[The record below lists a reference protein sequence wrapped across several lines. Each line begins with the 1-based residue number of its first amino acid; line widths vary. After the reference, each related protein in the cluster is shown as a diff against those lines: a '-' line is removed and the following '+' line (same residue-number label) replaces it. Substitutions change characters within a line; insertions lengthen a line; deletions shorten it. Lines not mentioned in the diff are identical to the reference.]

1 MTDAQQ
7 AQPDTPTIP
16 DNFARAMRQIFLYLL
31 KQQPSTVKG
40 MESFTKVHPQ
50 VVKLRIKAE
59 RLYAYEA
66 KQKHGDPLTLT
77 QISEGMLTLLK
88 GGASVEGIKKMSNKA
103 LLKQLRD
110 RSA

>member
-16 DNFARAMRQIFLYLL
+16 DNFARAMRQIFVYLL
-31 KQQPSTVKG
+31 EQQPATVKG
-40 MESFTKVHPQ
+40 MESFLKVQPQ

-66 KQKHGDPLTLT
+66 KQKHSDPLTLT
-77 QISEGMLTLLK
+77 QIAEGMLVLIK
-88 GGASVEGIKKMSNKA
+88 SGASVEGIKKMSNKA
-103 LLKQLRD
+103 LLKQLHD
-110 RSA
+110 RLA